1 MARQLRLEY
10 DGALYHVTARG
21 NGRQAIYLDD
31 PDRRRFLALLGE
43 EVRQQHW
50 RCYAYCLMG
59 NHYHLL
65 VETPE
70 GNLSQGMRRLNGRYT
85 QAFNRRHHRV
95 GHVLQG
101 RYKSILVEKE
111 AYLLELCRYIV
122 LNPVRAQLVRQV
134 KDWRWS
140 SYRAT
145 VRGEG
150 GLDWFD
156 EGAVLGLF
164 HRTKKEAR
172 PRYAQFVRAGVDG
185 PSPWAAVRGQ
195 IFLGDEP
202 FLKQMAKLIKKQSL
216 TNVPRAQR
224 QPTRLSGEE
233 VLSRVGEVYALT
245 PEKLCTRAHSE
256 AYQCAAW
263 LLRREANEPLGQV
276 AARFGVSPSRIS
288 HIQRALE
295 TQALNRRQTQ
305 AKKQCEVKQ

>member
-1 MARQLRLEY
+1 MA
-10 DGALYHVTARG
+10 
-21 NGRQAIYLDD
+21 
-31 PDRRRFLALLGE
+31 
-43 EVRQQHW
+43 
-50 RCYAYCLMG
+50 

-65 VETPE
+65 LETPE

-85 QAFNRRHHRV
+85 QEFNRRHQRV

-111 AYLLELCRYIV
+111 AYLLELCRYVV

-134 KDWRWS
+134 NGWRWS

-156 EGAVLGLF
+156 GGAVLGLF
-164 HRTKKEAR
+164 HRTKDEAR
-172 PRYAQFVRAGVDG
+172 RRYAQFVREGVDG

-202 FLKQMAKLIKKQSL
+202 FLKKMANLIKKQLL
-216 TNVPRAQR
+216 TNVPRVQR
-224 QPTRLSGEE
+224 QPTRLTGEE
-233 VLSRVGEVYALT
+233 VLLRVGEVYALT
-245 PEKLCTRAHSE
+245 PKELCTRAHAE

-263 LLRREANEPLGQV
+263 LLRRAANEPLGKV
-276 AARFGVSPSRIS
+276 ADRFGVSPSRIS

-295 TQALNRRQTQ
+295 TQGLNRRQVQ
-305 AKKQCEVKQ
+305 AKNRCKI